1 MAAQFEHLNDELS
14 LCTACGVAVAD
25 EDQHGQYHAALAEL
39 AKSHNQNAKALQAQ
53 SDQAEATHVTIVQ
66 ITELI
71 YDIGKEVTKLQG
83 FSPAEIEEM
92 TREATQALNTL
103 KARVN
108 LPT

>member
-25 EDQHGQYHAALAEL
+25 EDQHGQYHTALAEL
-39 AKSHNQNAKALQAQ
+39 ARSHNQNAKALQAQ
-53 SDQAEATHVTIVQ
+53 SDQAEATHVAIVQ